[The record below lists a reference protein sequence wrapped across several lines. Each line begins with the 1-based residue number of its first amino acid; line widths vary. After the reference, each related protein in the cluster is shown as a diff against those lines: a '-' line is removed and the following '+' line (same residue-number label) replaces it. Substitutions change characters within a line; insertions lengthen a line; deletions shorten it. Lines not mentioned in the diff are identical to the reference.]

1 MCKANHYP
9 ILPRLRHTADQV
21 SKALYF
27 LSRLGVEVKTI
38 DLQSES
44 PAIETYCCPGNL
56 RLRSETIGQGA
67 NPAPY
72 VQKQALVQGC
82 RVLWREAL

>member
-44 PAIETYCCPGNL
+44 PAIEQQFRAYQP
-56 RLRSETIGQGA
+56 S
-67 NPAPY
+67 
-72 VQKQALVQGC
+72 QKKQ
-82 RVLWREAL
+82 